1 MGVQGWSFIMRSL
14 LLVMVL
20 VILAVTKKKLEPF
33 TKMEK
38 NNKGKEV
45 PVADSPCWYDLTKSN
60 CGTCIK
66 GGKQCG
72 YPMSKYCQSPKS
84 KFGCPGIPNAKY
96 TLSTEGGPCY
106 WDTNNLKCSI
116 CTKKT
121 VKQCVNSK
129 KDIAEECFSSCGS
142 NKDRKCDGN
151 LASCVTIPRCGP
163 GASCD
168 KKSGRCKC
176 G

>member
-1 MGVQGWSFIMRSL
+1 MRSL

-20 VILAVTKKKLEPF
+20 VILAVTILDPVEARCEKSKVSSVVIKKKLEPF

-38 NNKGKEV
+38 NNKGKKV

-84 KFGCPGIPNAKY
+84 KFVSG
-96 TLSTEGGPCY
+96 
-106 WDTNNLKCSI
+106 
-116 CTKKT
+116 KK
-121 VKQCVNSK
+121 
-129 KDIAEECFSSCGS
+129 F
-142 NKDRKCDGN
+142 
-151 LASCVTIPRCGP
+151 TI
-163 GASCD
+163 
-168 KKSGRCKC
+168 
-176 G
+176 

>member
-38 NNKGKEV
+38 NNKGKKV
-45 PVADSPCWYDLTKSN
+45 PVADSPCWYDLTKCN

-84 KFGCPGIPNAKY
+84 KFGCPGILNAKY

-106 WDTNNLKCSI
+106 WDTNKYNLL
-116 CTKKT
+116 
-121 VKQCVNSK
+121 
-129 KDIAEECFSSCGS
+129 F
-142 NKDRKCDGN
+142 
-151 LASCVTIPRCGP
+151 
-163 GASCD
+163 
-168 KKSGRCKC
+168 
-176 G
+176 